1 MKIAIA
7 ALALILATPA
17 FGQTATDGDTI
28 KLNGTTW
35 RLWGIDAPELHQ
47 TCKDGW
53 AAGIKSKRTL
63 ERLIAAVS
71 IRCEL
76 KDTDRHGRSVGLCRA
91 GERDLGAAMVSAGMA
106 WAFTR
111 YSWAYA
117 PREWM
122 ARLDGAGVHAHGC
135 IKALDWRRSR

>member
-1 MKIAIA
+1 MAQNPSPRIVVSPAQTVADGRPPWPGRTAALAANASHFFTRRACLSKLPVAWSGEMKIAIA

-63 ERLIAAVS
+63 ERLMRQSRFAAS
-71 IRCEL
+71 
-76 KDTDRHGRSVGLCRA
+76 
-91 GERDLGAAMVSAGMA
+91 
-106 WAFTR
+106 
-111 YSWAYA
+111 
-117 PREWM
+117 
-122 ARLDGAGVHAHGC
+122 
-135 IKALDWRRSR
+135 